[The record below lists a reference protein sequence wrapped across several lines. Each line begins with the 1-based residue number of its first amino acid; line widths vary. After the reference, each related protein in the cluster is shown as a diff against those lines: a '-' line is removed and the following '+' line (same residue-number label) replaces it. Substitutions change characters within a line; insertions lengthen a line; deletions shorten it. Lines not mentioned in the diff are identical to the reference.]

1 MEKNFN
7 FLSNSSQTIKS
18 LENIDDSVKI
28 VLGPT
33 GKNGIFSNLK
43 SELKFLTSGSLLL
56 KHLELDSIWGNLI
69 KKLLEQASLKTH
81 SLSGD
86 GSTTTIILCCQ
97 LLKTSLRFLA
107 NGYNNIFLSNGLKK
121 IGFFFLEKILELS
134 FSISKTDELAGVL
147 KTAVGKKLNSEIIE
161 LLKNY
166 LFKISRDGLILVE
179 ENNLPTNEL
188 EIVQGIELDKGFAS
202 SYFINDLQNFQVVYD
217 NPYILISIDP
227 INSLNQLSEV
237 IQYVKSTN
245 RPLIIVAEEITKEI
259 ISTLVLNSIQKKLK
273 VAVVRY
279 SSIKFIKTGILE
291 DLAILTHSNY
301 FSSQLKNTTKNYF
314 PKDLGQA
321 EKVIIKKEK
330 STFLISK
337 FSKLISKRKINE
349 LNRELLTSETDY
361 EKNICKTRIAR
372 LSGNIAKLKIG
383 ISNQYQIQEE
393 RQKIESILSTLRSS
407 LEEGVVPGAGVFYL
421 SLQDELKHWSLL
433 NLIGDEIFSTMIVNE
448 ALIRPFS
455 ELCENTNNSKYL
467 ILKKIEQLGY
477 PYVFD
482 VLEQKIVHAF
492 QNGLIDSAK
501 SVRSVLWNSLSIVS
515 TIITSE

>member
-18 LENIDDSVKI
+18 LDNIDDSVKI

-33 GKNGIFSNLK
+33 GKSGIFCNLK

-56 KHLELDSIWGNLI
+56 KHLELDSLWGNLI

-81 SLSGD
+81 SISGD
-86 GSTTTIILCCQ
+86 GSTTTVILCCQ

-121 IGFFFLEKILELS
+121 IGFFFIEKILELS
-134 FSISKTDELAGVL
+134 LSISKTDQLAGVL

-161 LLKNY
+161 LLKSY
-166 LFKISRDGLILVE
+166 LLKISRDGLILVE

-227 INSLNQLSEV
+227 INSFNQLSEV

-273 VAVVRY
+273 VAVIRY
-279 SSIKFIKTGILE
+279 SSIKFLKTGILE

-301 FSSQLKNTTKNYF
+301 FSSQLKNTIKNYF

-372 LSGNIAKLKIG
+372 LSGNISKLKLG
-383 ISNQYQIQEE
+383 MSNQYQIQEE
-393 RQKIESILSTLRSS
+393 RQKVESILMTLRSS
-407 LEEGVVPGAGVFYL
+407 LEEGVVPGAGIFYL

-433 NLIGDEIFSTMIVNE
+433 NLIGDEIFSTMIVND
-448 ALIRPFS
+448 ALTRPFS
-455 ELCENTNNSKYL
+455 ELCENTNNSKY
-467 ILKKIEQLGY
+467 ILLNKIEELGY
-477 PYVFD
+477 PYSFD
-482 VLEQKIVHAF
+482 VLDHKIVHAF
-492 QNGLIDSAK
+492 KNGLTDSAK
-501 SVRSVLWNSLSIVS
+501 SVRSILWNSLSIVS
-515 TIITSE
+515 TIITSD

>member
-1 MEKNFN
+1 MKKSFN
-7 FLSNSSQTIKS
+7 FLANPSQTIKS
-18 LENIDDSVKI
+18 LENIDNSIKI

-33 GKNGIFSNLK
+33 GKSGIFCNLK

-56 KHLELDSIWGNLI
+56 KHLELDSIWGNLL
-69 KKLLEQASLKTH
+69 KKLIEQASLKTH
-81 SLSGD
+81 SISGD
-86 GSTTTIILCCQ
+86 GSTTTVILSCQ

-121 IGFFFLEKILELS
+121 IGFFFLEKVLELS
-134 FSISKTDELAGVL
+134 FSISKTDELYGVL
-147 KTAVGKKLNSEIIE
+147 KTAVGKKLNPEIIQ

-166 LFKISRDGLILVE
+166 LLKISRDGLILVE
-179 ENNLPTNEL
+179 ENTLPMNEL

-202 SYFINDLQNFQVVYD
+202 SYFINDLQNFQIVYD
-217 NPYILISIDP
+217 NPYVLIAIDP

-245 RPLIIVAEEITKEI
+245 RPLIVVAEEITKEI

-273 VAVVRY
+273 IAVIRY
-279 SSIKFIKTGILE
+279 SSIKFLKTGILE
-291 DLAILTHSNY
+291 DLAILTHANY
-301 FSSQLKNTTKNYF
+301 FSSQLKNTTRNYF

-361 EKNICKTRIAR
+361 EKSICKTRIAR

-383 ISNQYQIQEE
+383 SSNQYQIQEE
-393 RQKIESILSTLRSS
+393 RQKIENILMTLRSS
-407 LEEGVVPGAGVFYL
+407 LEEGIVPGAGIFYL
-421 SLQDELKHWSLL
+421 SLQDELKHWAFL
-433 NLIGDEIFSTMIVNE
+433 NLVGDEIFSTMIVND
-448 ALIRPFS
+448 ALSRPFA
-455 ELCENTNNSKYL
+455 ELCENTNNSKYV
-467 ILKKIEQLGY
+467 ILKKIEELGY
-477 PYVFD
+477 PYAFD
-482 VLEQKIVHAF
+482 VLEQKIVHSF
-492 QNGLIDSAK
+492 KSGLMDSAK
-501 SVRSVLWNSLSIVS
+501 SVRAILWNSLSIVS